1 MANNRLRGRNRRQD
15 RIDPKV
21 GAMDVAAKKLLS
33 LIDSGYSE
41 RQLLA
46 DKDSTIQKILNEEL
60 DLADELASEDFDK
73 KFVNGYDIVALVG
86 IILGG
91 IAFVA
96 SIFGFGIFTF
106 LPGLIVSI
114 VGKKAKKQKKLAD
127 YGVLFSILALVIAIA
142 LFIFAP

>member
-1 MANNRLRGRNRRQD
+1 MENSKEKLEETKDNSIEDTKEVSVEENNETEALIQTED
-15 RIDPKV
+15 SDKE
-21 GAMDVAAKKLLS
+21 AK
-33 LIDSGYSE
+33 
-41 RQLLA
+41 
-46 DKDSTIQKILNEEL
+46 NEEL

-106 LPGLIVSI
+106 LPGLIVSN

>member
-1 MANNRLRGRNRRQD
+1 MENSKEKLEETKDNSIEDTKKVSVEENNETEALIQTED
-15 RIDPKV
+15 SDKE
-21 GAMDVAAKKLLS
+21 AK
-33 LIDSGYSE
+33 
-41 RQLLA
+41 
-46 DKDSTIQKILNEEL
+46 NEEL